1 MITFKSYISNSN
13 CVLIEQKA
21 ISPHLSHLEDL
32 AIERG
37 KDGFNDFLVQASEI
51 IKKIKGYETNQV
63 INAKIDG
70 RPMILFGLDPRP
82 KFKKQFFISLKGG
95 LSQTNPKIA
104 HNDKEIDL
112 YFGEKPDLADRLKF
126 LLATLREAYD
136 NTGKIY
142 QGDVLYASPEDKKFT
157 KIDNEDYIV
166 FKPNVIVY
174 AVPVDDQSELSKR
187 INSTAVGIIIHDAFK
202 GVSVGGGRAIELK
215 PLGKN
220 IDSLVNSSKTSNA
233 FIQSSNFGDATFNVD
248 DKALNDISE
257 NIMKAK
263 LNISKVEDNFNQ
275 NYLQNSILGFL
286 KIYLNKQ
293 VDLGSTGIF
302 GAAASSGTF
311 LFNKFF
317 SGFQD
322 FLNQRF
328 TKERETLKTDKG
340 KAQAD
345 LRFREVLNFLET
357 NKSNFN
363 ALLMATFF
371 MTKVKYSILSILSQ
385 LNSKLGKTFFQQ
397 PDGSYIKT
405 KDEGF
410 VLFVGSNHVKIVDR
424 LDFTKMNRAAGGK
437 KRADIIA

>member
-1 MITFKSYISNSN
+1 MITYKDYIENNN

-32 AIERG
+32 AIEKG
-37 KDGFNDFLVQASEI
+37 KDGFDDFLVQASEI
-51 IKKIKGYETNQV
+51 LKKIKGYESNQV

-112 YFGEKPDLADRLKF
+112 YFGEKPDLASRLKF

-136 NTGKIY
+136 NSGKIY
-142 QGDVLYASPEDKKFT
+142 QGDVLYASPDDKKFV

-174 AVPVDDQSELSKR
+174 AVPVDEQSELSKR
-187 INSTAVGIIIHDAFK
+187 VNSTAVGVVVHDAFK
-202 GVSVGGGRAIELK
+202 GVSASGGKAIVLK
-215 PLGKN
+215 GLGKD
-220 IDSLVNSSKTSNA
+220 ISSLVNSSKTSNA

-248 DKALNDISE
+248 DKILNDINE

-263 LNISKVEDNFNQ
+263 MNISKVDNDFNQ
-275 NYLQNSILGFL
+275 NYLQNPILGFL

-293 VDLGSTGIF
+293 VDLGPAGIF
-302 GAAASSGTF
+302 GAATSGNAF
-311 LFNKFF
+311 LSNKFF
-317 SGFQD
+317 AGFRD
-322 FLNQRF
+322 FLNARF
-328 TKERETLKTDKG
+328 TKEREALKTEKG

-345 LRFREVLNFLET
+345 LRFREILNFLET
-357 NKSNFN
+357 NKASFN
-363 ALLMATFF
+363 ALLTATFF
-371 MTKVKYSILSILSQ
+371 MTKVKYSILAILSQ

-397 PDGSYIKT
+397 SDGSYVKT

-437 KRADIIA
+437 QRTDIIA